1 MTDGVVIVG
10 GGASGTL
17 TAVALAGVP
26 GLGPLML
33 VDAGG
38 AFARGV
44 AYSTEE
50 PVHLLNV
57 PAGRMSAFPDQ
68 PSHLLDWLAARG
80 EPADPEAF
88 IQRRLYGAYL
98 GELLHGTGTRVRRVV
113 DRALSLAAHG
123 PGLQVALALGPPLQ
137 ARAAVLALGN
147 FPPELPPGWTELP
160 PRLAWRTPWCTPE
173 DWPAPDTEVLLV
185 GAGLTAVDVVLSL
198 DARGHRGRIHLLSRR
213 GLAPATHPARMF
225 APLALGPRPAG
236 LRPLLRMFRE
246 RARREDPR
254 AVLDTLRPELGAL
267 WQGLS
272 PVEQRRFLRHLRTWF
287 DTLRHRVA
295 PEVGARVGALEAE
308 GRLVRHAGRAV
319 SITEQGGRLAL
330 RYRPRGARTL
340 AVLAVDLAI
349 PTTGP
354 AMDVRAL
361 DDPLVRSLLA
371 AGQARP
377 GPHGLGFATAE
388 DGAVLGP
395 LGDRLWTL
403 GGLRRGDLW
412 ESTAIPEIR
421 AQAQALGGTLAA
433 RLRTAGAGS
442 GPRPGRC

>member
-1 MTDGVVIVG
+1 MTEGVVIIG

-26 GLGPLML
+26 GLGPLTL

-57 PAGRMSAFPDQ
+57 PAGRMSALPDQ

-98 GELLHGTGTRVRRVV
+98 GELLEGTGGRVRRVV
-113 DRALSLAAHG
+113 DRAVSLAAEDS
-123 PGLQVALALGPPLQ
+123 GLRIALSRGHPLS

-147 FPPELPPGWTELP
+147 FPPELPAGWTALP
-160 PRLAWRTPWCTPE
+160 PRLAWRSPWAPPA
-173 DWPAPDTEVLLV
+173 DWPAPDAEVLLL

-213 GLAPATHPARMF
+213 GLSPATHPTRAF
-225 APLALGPRPAG
+225 APLALGPLPRG
-236 LRPLLRMFRE
+236 LRRQLRRFRE
-246 RARREDPR
+246 LSGREDRR

-267 WQGLS
+267 WRGLS
-272 PVEQRRFLRHLRTWF
+272 TIEQRRFLRHLRAWF

-295 PEVGARVGALEAE
+295 PEVGARVAAIEAE
-308 GRLVRHAGRAV
+308 GRLVRHAGRVV
-319 SITEQGGRLAL
+319 SITAQDGRVAL
-330 RYRPRGARTL
+330 RYRPRGGRTL

-361 DDPLVRSLLA
+361 DDSLVRSLLET
-371 AGQARP
+371 GLARP
-377 GPHGLGFATAE
+377 GPHGLGFATAP

-421 AQAQALGGTLAA
+421 AQARGLADALGAS
-433 RLRTAGAGS
+433 LRTAGAG
-442 GPRPGRC
+442 